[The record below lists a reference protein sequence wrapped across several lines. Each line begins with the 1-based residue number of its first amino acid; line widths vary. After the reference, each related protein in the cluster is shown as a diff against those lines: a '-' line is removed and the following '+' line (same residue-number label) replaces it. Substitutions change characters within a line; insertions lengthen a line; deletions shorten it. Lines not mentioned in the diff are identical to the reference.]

1 MEEKKSPVDRGRL
14 LIVLEHCRNKK
25 CHSCPNEKNPDCAKI
40 LLDSA
45 LCYIGYL
52 EERLGVTG

>member
-1 MEEKKSPVDRGRL
+1 MEEKKCPVDRGKL

-25 CHSCPNEKNPDCAKI
+25 CHSCPNENNMDCAKI

-45 LCYIGYL
+45 LCYICYL
-52 EERLGVTG
+52 EEQLGATG